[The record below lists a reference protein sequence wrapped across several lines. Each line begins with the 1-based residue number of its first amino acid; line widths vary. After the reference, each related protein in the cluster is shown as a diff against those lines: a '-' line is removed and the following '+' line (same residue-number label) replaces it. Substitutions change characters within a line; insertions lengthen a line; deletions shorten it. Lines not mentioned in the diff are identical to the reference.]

1 MSFRTRLLRIRESI
15 PEPGGIRISPP
26 SDPDAL
32 PWDEQVAG
40 ALARDEWEN
49 DSLPPAS
56 GYKPTTIG
64 EPSAGDRQRQR
75 RGLLAVALAAIV
87 LVLALGF
94 GLVRYNAYAGDLRQ
108 ARALAAS
115 GQYALATARYS
126 KAIGE
131 WPFNDT
137 AKREMA
143 GVQSKGAATP
153 PPSSSPNISAIRLAI
168 YQAHRAQR
176 SAMAQQAD
184 ADANATATAEAQAT
198 IAAHSQATANAAIAA
213 TAQGTATANAGLEA
227 RATAQAR
234 ASATASAATIATAR
248 AGVSATV
255 VRLPSNNVHPVV
267 YVAIGASD
275 VVGVGANDPAS
286 QSWVEDLARKLPSGS
301 QLIKLGKSGAL
312 LSEGIQQDLP
322 AAIASHPD
330 VVTVWMAV
338 NDINARIPPPVYRQ
352 ELDRLLT
359 GLRSQTHAAIYVG
372 NVPDLTLL
380 PVYHSLDKA
389 QLTGV
394 IQAYN
399 LVIAQEAAAHGATM
413 VDLYL
418 ESQQTLPTHPEYVSP
433 SDGFHPSTAGY
444 ADLANYWWSVMQG
457 GH

>member
-1 MSFRTRLLRIRESI
+1 M
-15 PEPGGIRISPP
+15 PEPGGVRISPP

-32 PWDEQVAG
+32 PWDEHAVS
-40 ALARDEWEN
+40 ALSRDEWEDN
-49 DSLPPAS
+49 SLPPAS
-56 GYKPTTIG
+56 GYKPITIG
-64 EPSAGDRQRQR
+64 EPSASDRLRRR
-75 RGLLAVALAAIV
+75 RGQLAVALAAIV
-87 LVLALGF
+87 VVLALGF

-115 GQYALATARYS
+115 GQSALAIARYR

-143 GVQSKGAATP
+143 GVQSKLAATP
-153 PPSSSPNISAIRLAI
+153 PPSSTPDLAAIRLAV
-168 YQAHRAQR
+168 YQARRAQR
-176 SAMAQQAD
+176 QAMAQQAD
-184 ADANATATAEAQAT
+184 ADAIATATAEAQAT
-198 IAAHSQATANAAIAA
+198 VAAHSQATANAASTA
-213 TAQGTATANAGLEA
+213 TAQGIATANAALEA

-234 ASATASAATIATAR
+234 ATATVFAATIATAR
-248 AGVSATV
+248 AGASATV
-255 VRLPSNNVHPVV
+255 VRLPSNNVFPVV
-267 YVAIGASD
+267 YAAIGASD

-330 VVTVWMAV
+330 VVTVWLAV
-338 NDINARIPPPVYRQ
+338 NDINARVPPPVYRQ
-352 ELDRLLT
+352 ELDTLLT
-359 GLRSQTHAAIYVG
+359 GLRTQTHAAIYVG

-380 PVYHSLDKA
+380 PLYHSLDKA
-389 QLTGV
+389 QLTGI

-399 LVIAQEAAAHGATM
+399 LIIAQEAADHKATV
-413 VDLYL
+413 VDLYH
-418 ESQQTLPTHPEYVSP
+418 ESQQTLPAHPEYVSG
-433 SDGFHPSTAGY
+433 DGFHPSTAGY

-457 GH
+457 GQ